1 MRYKKK
7 GAGMPKGAGNGMY
20 MNGGRMYSTGG
31 AVPGGTGG
39 TGAAAPKKSFMGSAP
54 VPGDHLERH
63 SIHKFEEYYPE
74 RMPGLYQSTSNPDV
88 WATESGGP
96 TTPADYKGKI
106 ERERKKKAEEE
117 YRSSGAGVSF
127 SMGDKY
133 SERSGPNYQY
143 SANKGVS
150 FIGKPGTVNPKTGEK
165 VSYTDVERYSPEF
178 LKHYNTMQ
186 AFGLNDVPV
195 VQKDGSGKVVSRRD
209 LGPGGS
215 PVGDHYVARASQAQN
230 PSGALIDFL
239 NAYAEQKPIYERK
252 YVEDKKKKQQEQAQ
266 KSKTYK
272 QGGRIR

>member
-1 MRYKKK
+1 MRYKKR
-7 GAGMPKGAGNGMY
+7 GAGMPKGARNGMY

-31 AVPGGTGG
+31 AVPGGTG
-39 TGAAAPKKSFMGSAP
+39 AAPRSFRFA
-54 VPGDHLERH
+54 ET
-63 SIHKFEEYYPE
+63 PE
-74 RMPGLYQSTSNPDV
+74 NPNDPLSEFGPFQDYTEVEGMPGLFKSETGDIYRTWDGKNQTHR
-88 WATESGGP
+88 
-96 TTPADYKGKI
+96 TTIADYKGAQ

-117 YRSSGAGVSF
+117 YRRSGSDVSF
-127 SMGDKY
+127 KMG
-133 SERSGPNYQY
+133 SHSGPGPNSAY
-143 SANKGVS
+143 SADRGVS
-150 FIGKPGTVNPKTGEK
+150 FIGKPGRVNPRTGEP
-165 VSYTDVERYSPEF
+165 VSYSDVERYSPEF

-209 LGPGGS
+209 LGPGKA
-215 PVGDHYVARASQAQN
+215 PAGDYYVARASQAQN

-239 NAYAEQKPIYERK
+239 NAYAEQKPIYEKK

>member
-20 MNGGRMYSTGG
+20 MNGGKMYATGG
-31 AVPGGTGG
+31 AVPGGTG
-39 TGAAAPKKSFMGSAP
+39 AAPASFWSSAP
-54 VPGDHLERH
+54 DASGQHRKHNFVEVEG
-63 SIHKFEEYYPE
+63 
-74 RMPGLYQSTSNPDV
+74 MPGLFKSTSGDV
-88 WATESGGP
+88 YMESGDAGK
-96 TTPADYKGKI
+96 TAIASTPADYKGRI

-117 YRSSGAGVSF
+117 YRRSGSDVSF
-127 SMGDKY
+127 KMG
-133 SERSGPNYQY
+133 SHSGPGPNSAY
-143 SANKGVS
+143 SADRGVS
-150 FIGKPGTVNPKTGEK
+150 FIGKPGRVNPKTGEP
-165 VSYTDVERYSPEF
+165 VSYSDVERYSPEF

-209 LGPGGS
+209 IGPGKA
-215 PVGDHYVARASQAQN
+215 PAGDYYVARASQTQN

-239 NAYAEQKPIYERK
+239 NAYAEQKPVYEKR